1 MSKLLTYLFL
11 WRIMKCPNP
20 KCFAGYVYCFSAPTK
35 NEKAMFYD
43 EKCSVCK
50 GELEPLE
57 LPEDVPRNDLD
68 NSVDYDDIPF

>member
-1 MSKLLTYLFL
+1 
-11 WRIMKCPNP
+11 MKCPNP